1 MKTLTG
7 IIKDHNCKTCGKKI
21 TKKLSK
27 KYEGNCTLCDMKLN
41 PHLWGSVKMFSI

>member
-27 KYEGNCTLCDMKLN
+27 KYEGNCISCDMKVN
-41 PHLWGSVKMFSI
+41 PHLWGSIKMFSI